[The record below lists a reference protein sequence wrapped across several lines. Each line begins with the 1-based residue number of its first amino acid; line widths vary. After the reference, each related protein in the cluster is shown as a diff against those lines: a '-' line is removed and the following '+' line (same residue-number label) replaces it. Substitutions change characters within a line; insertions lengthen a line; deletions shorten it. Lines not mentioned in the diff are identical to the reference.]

1 MFFSLLSYTELIIE
15 LLAPCKSL
23 MIWNVTIG
31 SEVFFFPDFVDIA
44 LLRVILLNGNFMPA
58 LWCFLMKI
66 I

>member
-15 LLAPCKSL
+15 LLALCKSL

-31 SEVFFFPDFVDIA
+31 SEFFFPDFVDIA
-44 LLRVILLNGNFMPA
+44 LLRVILLNGNFIPA